1 MKTLLKLFFFIFLLT
16 FSVSKSFAEFK
27 KVYFSGK
34 NYNISIPRGFC
45 DISNTVIGKFLF
57 QHIEESQKNTNL
69 KATKLKLIIAHC
81 NYNENNIYPWGYIG
95 LLKKTK
101 NFSQKTYNDVVSKLF
116 DDKNLMNDLSELTS
130 KAVNKTMNKYFSEKK
145 NGVNTLQT
153 PEVLYKDEYSII
165 YRAMNTGMFEGE
177 IVNEVVVSSS
187 SVLTD
192 VIINTYLN
200 NELNEEPNS
209 FSLAGV
215 LIENSKLNFESN
227 Y

>member
-1 MKTLLKLFFFIFLLT
+1 M
-16 FSVSKSFAEFK
+16 VPD
-27 KVYFSGK
+27 VYGCL
-34 NYNISIPRGFC
+34 P
-45 DISNTVIGKFLF
+45 VL
-57 QHIEESQKNTNL
+57 
-69 KATKLKLIIAHC
+69 
-81 NYNENNIYPWGYIG
+81 PV
-95 LLKKTK
+95 
-101 NFSQKTYNDVVSKLF
+101 FSQKTYNDVVSKLF

-165 YRAMNTGMFEGE
+165 YRAMNTGMFEDE

-200 NELNEEPNS
+200 NELNKEPNS